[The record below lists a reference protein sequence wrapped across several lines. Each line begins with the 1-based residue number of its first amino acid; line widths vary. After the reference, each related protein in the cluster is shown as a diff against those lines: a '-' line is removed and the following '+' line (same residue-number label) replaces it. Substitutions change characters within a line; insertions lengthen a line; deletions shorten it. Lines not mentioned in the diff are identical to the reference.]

1 MDGQSLG
8 SAIVTHEFQQPAAR
22 VLDGWL
28 DPDVARR
35 WLFATPSGLIVDC
48 RIDPRAGGRFTI
60 VDRRD
65 GDDVEHTGEYVEID
79 RPRRLVFD
87 FSVPKYSSAVS
98 RVSID
103 LAPVAG
109 GCLLTLT
116 HDGIPSEFVDGSRK
130 GWTDLMVRLEEVL
143 AG

>member
-1 MDGQSLG
+1 ME
-8 SAIVTHEFQQPAAR
+8 HPARPPRRRLQRLHSQGRPRAR
-22 VLDGWL
+22 GCR
-28 DPDVARR
+28 VARR
-35 WLFATPSGLIVDC
+35 GH
-48 RIDPRAGGRFTI
+48 AGRH

-116 HDGIPSEFVDGSRK
+116 HDGIPPEFVDGSRK
-130 GWTDLMVRLEEVL
+130 GWTDLLLRLEEAL
-143 AG
+143 AR